1 MKDWELLPIG
11 KNYIEEA
18 TEEMRTYLRDN
29 IDILR
34 ETTDYNKIT
43 DFLTLHLLDSEK
55 PVLGNSY
62 IPVQVTSQSFATILF
77 VRTLS
82 GLGTLVSI
90 DDVNRAYKFEY
101 NNEIIVFPKEE
112 RKMGDMTQ
120 WGFLYKNKDDAK
132 EFTTMLTL
140 SFGHWTIKHI
150 VDK

>member
-11 KNYIEEA
+11 KDYIEEA
-18 TEEMRTYLRDN
+18 TEEMRIYLRDN
-29 IDILR
+29 INILK
-34 ETTDYNKIT
+34 ETTDYDKIT
-43 DFLTLHLLDSEK
+43 DFLTLHLSDSER
-55 PVLGNSY
+55 PILGNHY
-62 IPVQVTSQSFATILF
+62 IPVQVTSQSFATILL

-120 WGFLYKNKDDAK
+120 WGLLYNNTADAK
-132 EFTTMLTL
+132 EFISMLTL
-140 SFGHWTIKHI
+140 SFGHWTIKTI